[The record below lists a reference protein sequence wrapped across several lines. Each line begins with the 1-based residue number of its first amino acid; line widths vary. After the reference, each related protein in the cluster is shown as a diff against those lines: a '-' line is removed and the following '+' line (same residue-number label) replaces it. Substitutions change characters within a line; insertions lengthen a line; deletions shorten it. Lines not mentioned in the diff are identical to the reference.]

1 MVEEQFTCP
10 LTRGE
15 RILVAVDGSKYSEMA
30 LEQALSMAKVCN
42 SRLFAIGVTDVP
54 SRFLGELEPRL
65 KEKLANETRQILDQV
80 RKRIEQ
86 ENISFEIIER
96 MGSQP
101 HELIVQEAKDREIDL
116 VILGTHGRT
125 GLSKLIMGSV
135 TQGVIGNAPCPVMV
149 VPLRE

>member
-1 MVEEQFTCP
+1 MGEEQFACP

-15 RILVAVDGSKYSEMA
+15 RILVAVDGSKHSETA

-42 SRLFAIGVTDVP
+42 SILFAISVTDVP
-54 SRFLGELEPRL
+54 SRFLGELEPKL

-80 RKRIEQ
+80 KKRIEK
-86 ENISFEIIER
+86 ENISCETIER

-116 VILGTHGRT
+116 IILGTHGRT
-125 GLSKLIMGSV
+125 GLKKLIMGSV
-135 TQGVIGNAPCPVMV
+135 TQKVIGHAPCPVMV